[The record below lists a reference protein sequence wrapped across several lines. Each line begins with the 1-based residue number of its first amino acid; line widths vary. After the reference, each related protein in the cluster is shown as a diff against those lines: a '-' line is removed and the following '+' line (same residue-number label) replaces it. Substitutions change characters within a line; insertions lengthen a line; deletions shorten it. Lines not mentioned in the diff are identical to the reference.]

1 VLGANDGIVST
12 ACLVLGVAASS
23 ASHSTIMTAGM
34 AGLVAGAAAMAV
46 GEYVSVSSQRDTERA
61 DIARETW
68 ELENEAE
75 KEFAELTGIY
85 ESKGLSHDLA
95 LQVAAELTKND
106 ALKAHLAEELGITE
120 HNTAQ
125 PVQAAVSSA
134 IAFATGASVP
144 LIAMAVASHAVRYYA
159 TIAVVI
165 LALIALGYSGARFG
179 GAAKARPIAR
189 VLIGGLAAMAITMLI
204 GRWFGTSVA

>member
-1 VLGANDGIVST
+1 
-12 ACLVLGVAASS
+12 
-23 ASHSTIMTAGM
+23 
-34 AGLVAGAAAMAV
+34 V

-68 ELENEAE
+68 ELENEAD
-75 KEFAELTGIY
+75 KEFAELIGIY
-85 ESKGLSHDLA
+85 EAKGLSHDLA
-95 LQVAAELTKND
+95 QQVAAELTKND

-120 HNTAQ
+120 HNTTQ

-144 LIAMAVASHAVRYYA
+144 LLAMAVASHAVRYYA
-159 TIAVVI
+159 TITVVI
-165 LALIALGYSGARFG
+165 LALIVLGYSGARFG
-179 GAAKARPIAR
+179 GAAKALPIAR

-204 GRWFGTSVA
+204 GHWFGTSVA